1 MKFVKLAFYEITVE
15 GVGKVLKKHKYNFV
29 RYGKVDEW
37 YMEPCNVS
45 DHFDFDTNTPLG
57 AGVDEVYIMGIEVFN
72 QAEAAGI
79 DDPRG
84 L

>member
-1 MKFVKLAFYEITVE
+1 MKFVKLAFYEITIE
-15 GVGKVLKKHKYNFV
+15 GVGKVLKKHKYDFV
-29 RYGKVDEW
+29 RYGKTGDW
-37 YMEPCNVS
+37 YMEPSNVGPM
-45 DHFDFDTNTPLG
+45 FDLDTNTPLG
-57 AGVDEVYIMGIEVFN
+57 AGVDDVFIMGIEVHN